1 MHKTLWAHF
10 SQCLEQLDTVPVM
23 YPNVFECNFV
33 YSYMYA
39 YIYSSSHH
47 SGRPAKY
54 NKGCSLYILKNNQK

>member
-1 MHKTLWAHF
+1 MHNTLRAHF

-47 SGRPAKY
+47 SGMRVCI
-54 NKGCSLYILKNNQK
+54 KGNPQMPE